1 MDSAAPVLGRTE
13 PRRGALK
20 ASIDIVGAART
31 VSRMPADLTSH
42 LSKAELVARG
52 VPEALFVDGT
62 DLECRLLTKS
72 LMTNGAAFFEAIP
85 ATMPV
90 SQLTEDHYRGTLK
103 MVEVF
108 AAENGIDPLA
118 ELSDAD
124 RQRLIEGW
132 LATQSKD
139 VATGTLK
146 SYRRALKW
154 WARLHELP
162 NPITEEAAAILGLKP
177 GRGPARP
184 MSVVD
189 YNTTLLA
196 LMTNSI
202 VTAPSPAY
210 EIPVQAWHLRQRV
223 RLTLAVACSLR
234 AVSELPQLTEDCIVS
249 FDDDGIAAKLPFS
262 KGKHEPQDIKLL
274 YRNDVACPV
283 AALYDFFQFCELHA
297 IPRHG
302 LLAPYVYRTRGVSTS
317 LTTPTADERSERGQ
331 WYTIAASVGLD
342 RRSSLHS
349 LRAMM
354 PVAAARDGWG
364 LHRVKT
370 LTRHAGGETAAIY
383 ANRFTAEPI
392 ELFSGDEVS

>member
-1 MDSAAPVLGRTE
+1 MS
-13 PRRGALK
+13 
-20 ASIDIVGAART
+20 
-31 VSRMPADLTSH
+31 ADLTSH

-52 VPEALFVDGT
+52 VPEALFFDGT
-62 DLECRLLTKS
+62 NLECRLLTKS
-72 LMTNGAAFFEAIP
+72 LMTNGSDFFESIP

-90 SQLTEDHYRGTLK
+90 SQMVEDHYRGTLK
-103 MVEVF
+103 RVEAF
-108 AAENGIDPLA
+108 AAAHGIAPLA

-124 RQRLIEGW
+124 RQRLVEGW

-139 VATGTLK
+139 VATATLK
-146 SYRRALKW
+146 HYCKALKW
-154 WARLHELP
+154 WAQLHELP
-162 NPITEEAAAILGLKP
+162 NPVTEEAATILGLKP

-184 MSVVD
+184 MSVAD

-196 LMTNSI
+196 LAANSI
-202 VTAPSPAY
+202 VTAPSPAF

-223 RLTLAVACSLR
+223 RLTLGVACSLR

-249 FDDDGIAAKLPFS
+249 FDDDGIALKLPFS

-302 LLAPYVYRTRGVSTS
+302 LLAPYVHRNRGVCTS
-317 LTTPTADERSERGQ
+317 LTTPTATARAEREQ
-331 WYTIAASVGLD
+331 WYTIAASVGLNPS
-342 RRSSLHS
+342 SSLHS

-354 PVAAARDGWG
+354 PVAAARDGWS

-370 LTRHAGGETAAIY
+370 LTRHARGETAAIY
-383 ANRFTAEPI
+383 ANRFAAEPI
-392 ELFSGDEVS
+392 ELFSGDEVA